1 LQTLK
6 LSVSMPDETHP
17 DMELR
22 LSAND
27 SSCDVVIALPMHSRS
42 EASAGTSPVV
52 TVQGA
57 ASSTDTDSL
66 RGTSTEAGSLRGTST
81 DSDSLRGTSTDTDSL
96 RGTGTKA
103 GSSPN
108 TSAEDDYVLG
118 GYAGI

>member
-66 RGTSTEAGSLRGTST
+66 RGTST
-81 DSDSLRGTSTDTDSL
+81 DSDSLRGTS
-96 RGTGTKA
+96 TKA